1 MSDRLSQL
9 DVEHRTVIVRCDLNV
24 PLDASGEVV
33 AIADDGRIRASIP
46 TLTALRNRGAKV
58 VVLAHLGRPKGQPDP
73 GLSLEPVARRLGEL
87 LAAPVTF
94 IDAVSGPTVDAA
106 VRALQRNRNLA
117 RCFNIYSN
125 DKYDTIH

>member
-1 MSDRLSQL
+1 MSQL

-58 VVLAHLGRPKGQPDP
+58 VV
-73 GLSLEPVARRLGEL
+73 
-87 LAAPVTF
+87 
-94 IDAVSGPTVDAA
+94 
-106 VRALQRNRNLA
+106 
-117 RCFNIYSN
+117 
-125 DKYDTIH
+125 